1 MATNGD
7 VPPLWDES
15 RQLGQLFMMGFD
27 GTSVTDQVRT
37 LIEKYHVGSILLK
50 AQNLKSAE
58 QATQLV
64 LELQTL
70 ARRSGHPVPLLIAL
84 DQENGGVNSLYDE
97 VYIRQFPSAM
107 GIAASGSKK
116 LAKEIARATA
126 QELNSCGIN
135 WILGPVL
142 DVLTNARNQ
151 PLGVRSL
158 GDDPHEVSAYGVECI
173 RGYQEGGV
181 ATCGKHFPSYG
192 NLEFFGVP
200 DDVPTITESLENMSQ
215 SALVPFRNAIAQG
228 LDSMMVGGVAMTSS
242 LLNVMHACLS
252 EQIVRDLLRHEMRF
266 EGVVVSECLEMEA
279 LSRNIGIS
287 GGTVMAFQ
295 AGCDLILTCRSMSV
309 QEDAINGLK
318 AGLDN
323 GMIERHRVQESVQRI
338 LNMKAKYTSWE
349 KAFSPPGIENLARL
363 QPLHTS
369 LSTTAYNKSITVVRD
384 QKHFLP
390 LSRVVKAEEELL
402 LLTPLVKPL
411 PASAIFHQ
419 MQHDVSSVPLLG
431 RSPSV
436 DANTS
441 VMSGEQVFRELGRSL
456 ARHRNGKMSH
466 TSYTANGV
474 RPLHENLLNR
484 AQGVIVV
491 TADAG
496 RNMYQNAF
504 AKHISMLCKL
514 AVGPDGRPKQ
524 KPCVVV
530 AVSSPFD
537 FAADPSIGTYVC
549 TYDFTETALRALVQ
563 VLYGELN
570 PTGVLPGSSS
580 QKLQTSQNWQQ
591 WLVESFSEDR
601 DSAALD
607 VLIAQCQNDS
617 SAQAV
622 LLKNIHSGTFLLR
635 DPDVEE
641 AHFVVRNS
649 STKELFGFC
658 TTYYSKSSGVG
669 HVGAIIVDPARRQ
682 LSIGHSLHD
691 RAIRALLQKKG
702 AAKFQLGVRF
712 PHVFL
717 GIPKLGS
724 IEYKK
729 LRQWF
734 AKLGWNT
741 SLSSSVATMMIRDL
755 SIWSV
760 PEGLGQKLANPD
772 VKFDLVYGN
781 EYNDVMMEH
790 LKRCARN
797 DVRGIYQT
805 AMSNKEGCGIIR
817 AKKTTDQSILGS
829 ILVCRSESQIAKYIP
844 SVYKQPG
851 VACISS
857 PVISTMS
864 GDRKSLFQGLVLLGI
879 KQFKKQGLRS
889 VLLDY
894 VSLSL
899 EARLLCAD
907 QLQIREDATADG
919 LKALGFTTAN
929 SFDEVSSEPMHWTM
943 MPGT

>member
-7 VPPLWDES
+7 LPSLWDES

-27 GTSVTDQVRT
+27 GTSVTEQVRT

-58 QATQLV
+58 QATQLT
-64 LELQTL
+64 LELQTI
-70 ARRSGHPVPLLIAL
+70 ARRSGHAVPLLIAL

-107 GIAASGSKK
+107 AVAASGSKK
-116 LAKEIARATA
+116 LAREIARATA
-126 QELNSCGIN
+126 HELNSCGIN
-135 WILGPVL
+135 WVLGPVL

-151 PLGVRSL
+151 PLGVRST
-158 GDDPHEVSAYGVECI
+158 GDDPHEVSAFGVESI

-200 DDVPTITESLENMSQ
+200 EDVPTITESLENLSQ
-215 SALVPFRNAIAQG
+215 SALVPFRTAIAQG
-228 LDSMMVGGVAMTSS
+228 IDSMMVGGVAMATSQV
-242 LLNVMHACLS
+242 NVMHACLS

-287 GGTVMAFQ
+287 GGTVMAFK

-309 QEDAINGLK
+309 QEDAMNGLK

-323 GMIERHRVQESVQRI
+323 GMIERYRVQESVQRI
-338 LNMKAKYTSWE
+338 LKMKAKYTSWE

-384 QKHFLP
+384 QKHYLP

-411 PASAIFHQ
+411 PASALFHQ
-419 MQHDVSSVPLLG
+419 MQHDMTSIPHLG
-431 RSPSV
+431 HNPSV

-456 ARHRNGKMSH
+456 ARYRNGKISH

-474 RPLHENLLNR
+474 RPLHENLLSR
-484 AQGVIVV
+484 AQGVVVV

-514 AVGPDGRPKQ
+514 AVGPDGARKE

-537 FAADPSIGTYVC
+537 FAADASIGTYIC

-563 VLYGELN
+563 VLYGELS
-570 PTGVLPGSSS
+570 PTGVLPGSFS
-580 QKLQTSQNWQQ
+580 QRPQTSQTRQQ
-591 WLVESFSEDR
+591 WLVEAFSEER

-607 VLIAQCQNDS
+607 VLLVQCQKEQSVHAATLN
-617 SAQAV
+617 
-622 LLKNIHSGTFLLR
+622 NTHTGNFILR
-635 DPDVEE
+635 DPEVEE

-658 TTYYSKSSGVG
+658 ATYYFKTSGIG
-669 HVGAIIVDPARRQ
+669 HIGAIVVDPTRRR

-691 RAIRALLQKKG
+691 RAVRALLQKKG
-702 AAKFQLGVRF
+702 ITKFQLGVRF
-712 PHVFL
+712 PSVYL
-717 GIPKLGS
+717 GVPKLDPG
-724 IEYKK
+724 EYKK

-741 SLSSSVATMMIRDL
+741 SLSTPVATMMIRDL
-755 SIWSV
+755 AGWSV
-760 PEGLGQKLANPD
+760 PDGLGQKLTNPD
-772 VKFDLVYGN
+772 VKFDLVYGT
-781 EYNDVMMEH
+781 EYMDVMMEH
-790 LKRCARN
+790 LKRCART
-797 DVRGIYQT
+797 DLQGIYQL

-817 AKKTTDQSILGS
+817 AKRTSDQSVLGS
-829 ILVCRSESQIAKYIP
+829 ILVCRAESKIAKFIP
-844 SVYKQPG
+844 ALYKQAG
-851 VACISS
+851 MACISS
-857 PVISTMS
+857 PVISTLH

-879 KQFKKQGLRS
+879 KQFKKQGLRF

-894 VSLSL
+894 
-899 EARLLCAD
+899 
-907 QLQIREDATADG
+907 IREDVTAES
-919 LKALGFTTAN
+919 LKALGFTITN
-929 SFDEVSSEPMHWTM
+929 SFEEISSDPIQWTM
-943 MPGT
+943 MSGT

>member
-1 MATNGD
+1 MAVATTNGD
-7 VPPLWDES
+7 VPAVWDES

-27 GTSVTDQVRT
+27 GTSVTDQVKV

-64 LELQTL
+64 LDLQTL
-70 ARRSGHPVPLLIAL
+70 ARQAGHPVPLLIAL

-107 GIAASGSKK
+107 GLAATGSKK
-116 LAKEIARATA
+116 LAKDIARATA

-151 PLGVRSL
+151 PLGVRSV

-173 RGYQEGGV
+173 KGYQEGGV

-200 DDVPTITESLENMSQ
+200 DDVPTITDSLENLSQ
-215 SALVPFRNAIAQG
+215 SALVPFRAAIAHG
-228 LDSMMVGGVAMTSS
+228 VDAMMVGGVAMASS
-242 LLNVMHACLS
+242 QVNVMHACLS

-287 GGTVMAFQ
+287 GGTVMAFK
-295 AGCDLILTCRSMSV
+295 AGCDLILTCRTLSV
-309 QEDAINGLK
+309 QEDAINGLT

-323 GMIERHRVQESVQRI
+323 GMIERFRVQESVQRI
-338 LNMKAKYTSWE
+338 LNMKKKYTSWE
-349 KAFSPPGIENLARL
+349 TAFAPAGIENLSRL

-384 QKHFLP
+384 QKNYLP
-390 LSRVVKAEEELL
+390 LSRVIKSEEELL

-411 PASAIFHQ
+411 PASALFHLLQ
-419 MQHDVSSVPLLG
+419 NEASTVPHLG
-431 RSPSV
+431 RSPSI
-436 DANTS
+436 DTNTS
-441 VMSGEQVFRELGRSL
+441 IMSGEQVFRELGRTL
-456 ARHRNGKMSH
+456 ARYRNGKISH

-484 AQGVIVV
+484 ARAVIVI

-514 AVGPDGRPKQ
+514 SVGADGTPRE

-537 FAADPSIGTYVC
+537 FASDTSIGTYVC
-549 TYDFTETALRALVQ
+549 TYDFTETAMQALVQ
-563 VLYGELN
+563 VLYGELT
-570 PTGVLPGSSS
+570 PSGVLPGSFS
-580 QKLQTSQNWQQ
+580 QKHQTSHTRQQ
-591 WLVESFSEDR
+591 WLVESFSEER

-607 VLIAQCQNDS
+607 ALLIQSQNEP
-617 SAQAV
+617 AV
-622 LLKNIHSGTFLLR
+622 NAAALKNAVTGTFLLR

-658 TTYYSKSSGVG
+658 TTYYFKNSGVG
-669 HVGAIIVDPARRQ
+669 HIGAIIVDPARRR

-691 RAIRALLQKKG
+691 RAVRALLQKKG
-702 AAKFQLGVRF
+702 ITKFQLGVRF
-712 PHVFL
+712 PHVYL
-717 GIPKLGS
+717 GIPKLDPV
-724 IEYKK
+724 EYKR

-734 AKLGWNT
+734 AKLGWNV
-741 SLSSSVATMMIRDL
+741 SLSTPVATMIIRDL
-755 SIWSV
+755 SIWIA
-760 PEGLGQKLANPD
+760 PEGLAQALTSPE
-772 VKFDLVYGN
+772 VKYDLVHGA
-781 EYNDVMMEH
+781 EYAEVMMEH
-790 LKRCARN
+790 LTRCART
-797 DVRGIYQT
+797 DVRGIYQM
-805 AMSNKEGCGIIR
+805 ALSNKEGCGIIR
-817 AKKTTDQSILGS
+817 AKRASDQSILGS
-829 ILVCRSESQIAKYIP
+829 ILMCRAESRIARHVP
-844 SVYKQPG
+844 SLYKQVG
-851 VACISS
+851 TACLSS
-857 PVISTMS
+857 PVISTMYS
-864 GDRKSLFQGLVLLGI
+864 DRVSLFQGLVLLGI
-879 KQFKKQGLRS
+879 RQIKKQGLRTL
-889 VLLDY
+889 LLDY
-894 VSLSL
+894 T
-899 EARLLCAD
+899 
-907 QLQIREDATADG
+907 REDVSISG
-919 LKALGFTTAN
+919 LKGLGFIISN
-929 SFDEVSSEPMHWTM
+929 SFEEISSDPVHWTM
-943 MPGT
+943 MSAT

>member
-1 MATNGD
+1 MAANGD
-7 VPPLWDES
+7 LLSRWDES

-27 GTSVTDQVRT
+27 GTSVTDQVKI

-64 LELQTL
+64 LDLQTV
-70 ARRSGHPVPLLIAL
+70 AHQAGHPVPLLIAI
-84 DQENGGVNSLYDE
+84 DQENGGVNSLFDE

-107 GIAASGSKK
+107 ALAATGSKK
-116 LAKEIARATA
+116 LAKDIARATA

-151 PLGVRSL
+151 PLGVRSV

-173 RGYQEGGV
+173 KGYQEGGV

-200 DDVPTITESLENMSQ
+200 DDVPTITDSLENLSQ
-215 SALVPFRNAIAQG
+215 NALVPFRTAIARG
-228 LDSMMVGGVAMTSS
+228 IDSMMVGGVAMASS
-242 LLNVMHACLS
+242 QVNVMHACLS

-287 GGTVMAFQ
+287 GGTVMAFK
-295 AGCDLILTCRSMSV
+295 AGCDLILTCRTLSV

-323 GMIERHRVQESVQRI
+323 GMIERFRVQESVQRI
-338 LNMKAKYTSWE
+338 LNMKANYTSWE
-349 KAFSPPGIENLARL
+349 KAFSPAGIDNLARL

-384 QKHFLP
+384 QNHYLP
-390 LSRVVKAEEELL
+390 ISRVLKAEEELL

-411 PASAIFHQ
+411 PASALFQ
-419 MQHDVSSVPLLG
+419 QLQSEMTSSAPYARNSSL
-431 RSPSV
+431 
-436 DANTS
+436 DANAS
-441 VMSGEQVFRELGRSL
+441 IMSGEQVFREFGRSL
-456 ARHRNGKMSH
+456 ARYRNGKISH

-484 AQGVIVV
+484 AQGVVV
-491 TADAG
+491 ITADAG

-514 AVGPDGRPKQ
+514 AVGSDGRLKE

-537 FAADPSIGTYVC
+537 FAADSSIGTYVC
-549 TYDFTETALRALVQ
+549 TYDFTQTALQALVH
-563 VLYGELN
+563 VLYGELS
-570 PTGVLPGSSS
+570 PAGVLPGSFS
-580 QKLQTSQNWQQ
+580 QKPQTSQTRQQ
-591 WLVESFSEDR
+591 WLVEGFSEER

-607 VLIAQCQNDS
+607 VLLVQCQNEPS
-617 SAQAV
+617 V
-622 LLKNIHSGTFLLR
+622 LAGTLKNAVTGTFLLH
-635 DPDVEE
+635 DPEVEE

-658 TTYYSKSSGVG
+658 TTYYFKTSGVG
-669 HVGAIIVDPARRQ
+669 HIGTIIVDPARRR

-691 RAIRALLQKKG
+691 RAVRALLQKKG
-702 AAKFQLGVRF
+702 ITKFQLGVRF
-712 PHVFL
+712 PNVYL
-717 GIPKLGS
+717 GIPKLDPV
-724 IEYKK
+724 EYKR

-734 AKLGWNT
+734 AKLGWNVSIST
-741 SLSSSVATMMIRDL
+741 PVAKMMIRDL
-755 SIWSV
+755 TTWSP
-760 PEGLGQKLANPD
+760 PEGLGQALTNPE
-772 VKFDLVYGN
+772 VKYDLVYGS
-781 EYNDVMMEH
+781 EYVDVTMEH
-790 LKRCARN
+790 LKRCART
-797 DVRGIYQT
+797 DVQGIYQI
-805 AMSNKEGCGIIR
+805 ALGNKEGCGIIR
-817 AKKTTDQSILGS
+817 AKRASDQSILAS
-829 ILVCRSESQIAKYIP
+829 ILICRPGSKIARFIP
-844 SVYKQPG
+844 SLYKQTG
-851 VACISS
+851 MACISS
-857 PVISTMS
+857 PVISTLFS
-864 GDRKSLFQGLVLLGI
+864 DQVSLFQGLVLLGI
-879 KQFKKQGLRS
+879 RQFKKLGLQT

-894 VSLSL
+894 
-899 EARLLCAD
+899 
-907 QLQIREDATADG
+907 IREDVTINA
-919 LKALGFTTAN
+919 LKALGFAITH
-929 SFDEVSSEPMHWTM
+929 SFDEISSDPVHWTM
-943 MPGT
+943 MSAP

>member
-1 MATNGD
+1 MALATNGD
-7 VPPLWDES
+7 LPTLWDES

-27 GTSVTDQVRT
+27 GTSVTDQVKT

-64 LELQTL
+64 LDLQTL
-70 ARRSGHPVPLLIAL
+70 AHQAGHPVPLLIAL

-107 GIAASGSKK
+107 GLAAAGSKK
-116 LAKEIARATA
+116 LAKDIARATA

-151 PLGVRSL
+151 PLGVRSV

-173 RGYQEGGV
+173 KGYHEGGV

-200 DDVPTITESLENMSQ
+200 DDVPTITDSLENLSQ
-215 SALVPFRNAIAQG
+215 SALIPFRAAIAHG
-228 LDSMMVGGVAMTSS
+228 IDSMMVGGVAMASS
-242 LLNVMHACLS
+242 QVNVMHACLS
-252 EQIVRDLLRHEMRF
+252 EQIVRDLLRHELRF
-266 EGVVVSECLEMEA
+266 DGVVVSECLEMEA

-287 GGTVMAFQ
+287 GGTVMAFK
-295 AGCDLILTCRSMSV
+295 AGCDLILTCRTLSV
-309 QEDAINGLK
+309 QEDAINGLT

-323 GMIERHRVQESVQRI
+323 GMIERFRVQESVQRI

-349 KAFSPPGIENLARL
+349 KAFAPTGIDNLARL

-384 QKHFLP
+384 QNHYLP
-390 LSRVVKAEEELL
+390 LSRVINADEELL

-411 PASAIFHQ
+411 PASALFHLLQ
-419 MQHDVSSVPLLG
+419 NESTTVPHLG
-431 RSPSV
+431 RSPSI
-436 DANTS
+436 DTNTS
-441 VMSGEQVFRELGRSL
+441 IMSGEQVFRELGRML
-456 ARHRNGKMSH
+456 ARYRNGKISH

-484 AQGVIVV
+484 ARGVVVV

-514 AVGPDGRPKQ
+514 SVGPDGTTRE

-537 FAADPSIGTYVC
+537 FASDTSIGTYVC
-549 TYDFTETALRALVQ
+549 TYDFTESALQALVQ
-563 VLYGELN
+563 VLYGELT
-570 PTGVLPGSSS
+570 PAGVLPGSFS
-580 QKLQTSQNWQQ
+580 QKPQTSHTRQQ

-601 DSAALD
+601 DSTALDGLLLQSQDEPSVHAAALKN
-607 VLIAQCQNDS
+607 ATS
-617 SAQAV
+617 S
-622 LLKNIHSGTFLLR
+622 TFLLR

-658 TTYYSKSSGVG
+658 TTYYFKNSGVG
-669 HVGAIIVDPARRQ
+669 HIGAIIVDPARRR

-691 RAIRALLQKKG
+691 RAVRALLQKKG
-702 AAKFQLGVRF
+702 ITKFQLGVRF
-712 PHVFL
+712 PHVYL
-717 GIPKLGS
+717 GIPKLDPL
-724 IEYKK
+724 EYKRQ
-729 LRQWF
+729 RQWF
-734 AKLGWNT
+734 AKLGWNV
-741 SLSSSVATMMIRDL
+741 SLSTPVATMMIRDL
-755 SIWSV
+755 SMWSA
-760 PEGLGQKLANPD
+760 PEGLGQALTLSD
-772 VKFDLVYGN
+772 VKYDLVHGA
-781 EYNDVMMEH
+781 EYTDVVMEH
-790 LKRCARN
+790 LTRCART
-797 DVRGIYQT
+797 DVRGIYQR
-805 AMSNKEGCGIIR
+805 ALGDKAGCGIIR
-817 AKKTTDQSILGS
+817 AKRASDQAILASILM
-829 ILVCRSESQIAKYIP
+829 CRPESKIARFIP
-844 SVYKQPG
+844 SLSKQG
-851 VACISS
+851 GTACLSS
-857 PVISTMS
+857 PVISTMYS
-864 GDRKSLFQGLVLLGI
+864 DRVTLFQGLILLGI
-879 KQFKKQGLRS
+879 RQFKKQGVRT

-894 VSLSL
+894 T
-899 EARLLCAD
+899 
-907 QLQIREDATADG
+907 REDFTIHT
-919 LKALGFTTAN
+919 LKALGFTITN
-929 SFDEVSSEPMHWTM
+929 SFEEISSDPVHWTM
-943 MPGT
+943 MSAT